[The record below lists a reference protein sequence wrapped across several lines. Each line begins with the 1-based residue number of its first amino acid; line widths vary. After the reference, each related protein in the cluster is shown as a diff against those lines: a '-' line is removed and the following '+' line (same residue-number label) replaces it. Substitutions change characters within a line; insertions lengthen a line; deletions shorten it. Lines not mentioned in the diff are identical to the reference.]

1 MEPGDRSER
10 WPARA
15 RSIPP
20 AICTRWSRS
29 RPRDRIQYWN
39 VGPNE
44 ASAQIDKDLYQ
55 EFLDTWALYYPNI
68 TLDNQN
74 LGYNDML
81 DKIRTAAAGGAAP
94 DVAKMPILWGVEF
107 AARGDL
113 SEVTLEEFGW
123 TAEQFWPGALKSV
136 TWDGKLYGVPT
147 NNETMAFI
155 WNKQIFADAGLDPE
169 TPPATWDDVVAY
181 SNQIKQETG
190 KNGYGMVAKVNA
202 GNTPFRFM
210 PVVWAYGASALDE
223 GEDAPTYDTTMINT
237 PEGIAALQTYYDMYV
252 RDQSVPTSALTNTQT
267 ENQDLFI
274 AGEIA
279 MMISHPSEYVAMTD
293 RAAKATGAD
302 KELADQIVA
311 NMAYGLIPEGP
322 AKRAVVFG
330 GSNAHIF
337 TDAAH
342 GAAVNR
348 DAARALVA
356 AIDRTGVVAQAELGR
371 LQSRRTCVGFE
382 TEWMKQRLEEIAFL
396 EVTTAMLP
404 YGIPFPV
411 VPESTEI
418 MNIIVPEMLQNALTE
433 THDRRGSRQ
442 RRGGADQRPDRLPL
456 DAACAP
462 QPLSR
467 RAGRG
472 AAHPGAGGRYPSS
485 GAPRLWPLPKPQPLA
500 PTARADRRPG
510 ARDADAPHQQALG
523 GLSLRPAVAAGDAA
537 GHRLS
542 RWSTP
547 SGSRSTPPRRAPATG
562 SSMACRTIRTS

>member
-1 MEPGDRSER
+1 MPLYKPTRDPLIINRRRLLGFLSGAVAAGVISKSEALAYLQDASEKTGITAEE
-10 WPARA
+10 WNPETVRA
-15 RSIPP
+15 L
-20 AICTRWSRS
+20 AGTREVDTAAELHALVPESTEGA
-29 RPRDRIQYWN
+29 IQYWN
-39 VGPNE
+39 VGPTE

-55 EFLDTWALYYPNI
+55 EFLDTWALYYPSI

-81 DKIRTAAAGGAAP
+81 DKVRTAAAGAAAP

-113 SEVTLEEFGW
+113 AEVTLEEFGW
-123 TAEQFWPGALKSV
+123 TADQFWPGALKSV
-136 TWDGKLYGVPT
+136 MWAEKMYGVPT

-155 WNKQIFADAGLDPE
+155 WNRQIFADAGLDPE
-169 TPPATWDDVVAY
+169 VAPATWDDVVAY

-210 PVVWAYGASALDE
+210 PVLWAYGASALDE
-223 GEDAPTYDTTMINT
+223 GEDEPTYDSTMINT

-252 RDQSVPTSALTNTQT
+252 RDQSVPTSSLTNTQT

-342 GAAVNR
+342 GTAVNR

-356 AIDRTGVVAQAELGR
+356 ALTGPEWSLKLNWAGSNPSNL
-371 LQSRRTCVGFE
+371 VGFE
-382 TEWMKQRLEEIAFL
+382 TEWMEQKLEEIKFL

-411 VPESTEI
+411 VPESTEV

-433 THDRRGSRQ
+433 TMTVEE
-442 RRGGADQRPDRLPL
+442 AAN
-456 DAACAP
+456 DAAERINA
-462 QPLSR
+462 LIASR
-467 RAGRG
+467 
-472 AAHPGAGGRYPSS
+472 
-485 GAPRLWPLPKPQPLA
+485 
-500 PTARADRRPG
+500 
-510 ARDADAPHQQALG
+510 
-523 GLSLRPAVAAGDAA
+523 
-537 GHRLS
+537 
-542 RWSTP
+542 
-547 SGSRSTPPRRAPATG
+547 
-562 SSMACRTIRTS
+562 